1 MYINDKLY
9 VNITYIKE
17 RRRTQSLARNISSY
31 VLKHNH
37 CWIIILIYLF
47 PVFLMKIIIKVR
59 YLFVIL
65 SFERHIIVKIR
76 KKSVDD
82 HLKKYI
88 IIKIFTETISCFR
101 IEFVKASTHRLRSS
115 SPSAPRSSL
124 SLFAPWIW
132 SDWSPPKPRRV
143 FAANP
148 RGQGSRSWLTWHRGQ
163 IPSL

>member
-17 RRRTQSLARNISSY
+17 RKRTQSLARNISSY

-47 PVFLMKIIIKVR
+47 PVFLIKIIIKVR

-65 SFERHIIVKIR
+65 SFERHIMWKFVR
-76 KKSVDD
+76 SRW
-82 HLKKYI
+82 
-88 IIKIFTETISCFR
+88 TTISR
-101 IEFVKASTHRLRSS
+101 SILLSKYLPKRYPVSGSNSSKLRHIVCD
-115 SPSAPRSSL
+115 PRHLRPPRSSL